1 MKLSPLETTLRAEKY
16 RTLVYNAIIESKN
29 ITELMQATRLQ
40 RYIVETAVFWLMQ
53 HRHIKRKRFV
63 TQNGASSWLY
73 YRTEYM
79 FIPQTK
85 EQIKAKFDNGFG
97 RDKPKIV
104 GVKTDDCKPYET
116 RINATTRIISLL
128 DHPIASPKE
137 SERPKK
143 QKISIGSSFSIPGW

>member
-16 RTLVYNAIIESKN
+16 RTQVYNAIIESKN

-53 HRHIKRKRFV
+53 HRHVKRKRFV
-63 TQNGASSWLY
+63 TQNGAPSWEY
-73 YRTEYM
+73 FRTEYM

-85 EQIKAKFDNGFG
+85 EQIKAKFDNPFG
-97 RDKPKIV
+97 RDKPKPV

-116 RINATTRIISLL
+116 RVNATTRIISLL
-128 DHPIASPKE
+128 DNPLPKPKE
-137 SERPKK
+137 PERPKK
-143 QKISIGSSFSIPGW
+143 QNISIGSSFSMAGW

>member
-29 ITELMQATRLQ
+29 ITELMYATKLQ
-40 RYIVETAVFWLMQ
+40 RYIVETAVFWLMR

-63 TQNGASSWLY
+63 TPNGAPSWLY

-116 RINATTRIISLL
+116 RVNATTRIISLL
-128 DHPIASPKE
+128 DNPLPKPKD
-137 SERPKK
+137 SERDKK
-143 QKISIGSSFSIPGW
+143 RDISIGSSFNMAGW

>member
-29 ITELMQATRLQ
+29 ITELMYATKLQ

-53 HRHIKRKRFV
+53 HRHVKRKRFV
-63 TQNGASSWLY
+63 TQNGAPSWEY
-73 YRTEYM
+73 YRTDYM

-85 EQIKAKFDNGFG
+85 EQIKAKFDNPFG
-97 RDKPKIV
+97 RDKPKPV

-116 RINATTRIISLL
+116 RVNATTRIISLL
-128 DHPIASPKE
+128 DNPLPKPKE
-137 SERPKK
+137 PERDKK
-143 QKISIGSSFSIPGW
+143 QITHIGSSFSIPGW